1 MKDFVSF
8 GTYFQ
13 LMYFMSIRLL
23 KDKIN
28 GFLVPTFQL
37 AYICDTNNPSHKKM
51 VKLCHEVH
59 YMWWGNKDL
68 ELREWDDFIN

>member
-37 AYICDTNNPSHKKM
+37 AYICDTNNPSHKKWLSCVM
-51 VKLCHEVH
+51 RYIICGGEIKIWN
-59 YMWWGNKDL
+59 YGSGM
-68 ELREWDDFIN
+68 IS